1 MTEGFKTFFPMIGSH
16 TAVPDASEGEGGI
29 GKMHD
34 YIIDASSA
42 ETERPKYLL
51 LVLLVVC
58 KAI

>member
-1 MTEGFKTFFPMIGSH
+1 MAEGFEPFFPMIGSH
-16 TAVPDASEGEGGI
+16 AAVSDASEGEGGI

-34 YIIDASSA
+34 HIIDASAA